1 MNDSKSKKPQQILN
15 KVRLV
20 EIEEDRAGQRIDNFL
35 LSQLKGVPKSRI
47 YRIVRK
53 GEVRVNKGRVKVE
66 YKLKAGDIVRIP
78 PIRVAEAK
86 ELAKPSEQ
94 LREHLSAAVLY
105 EDDRFMVMNKPSGL
119 AVHGGS
125 GINLGLIES
134 MRQLRPECRYLEL
147 VHRLDKDTS
156 GCIMIA
162 KKRSMLRYLHAQLR
176 SGGIQKYYHALVV
189 GHWSSKRRQVD
200 EPLCKNEKL
209 GEGRIVR
216 VAHDGKP
223 SLTRFKVLQHYKDC
237 TLVEAKPI
245 TGRTHQIRV
254 HAQCVG
260 HSLVGD
266 PKYGDTEANKS
277 MKGLGFNRLFLHAAS
292 LEFLLPDTEEL
303 FKVSA
308 PLDERLAVPLA
319 SLKKEV
325 G

>member
-1 MNDSKSKKPQQILN
+1 MNHSKSKKSEQILN
-15 KVRLV
+15 KVQLV
-20 EIEEDRAGQRIDNFL
+20 EVEEDRAGQRIDNFL

-66 YKLKAGDIVRIP
+66 YKLKPGDVVRIP

-86 ELAKPSEQ
+86 ELAKPSDQ
-94 LREHLSAAVLY
+94 LREHLNAAVLY
-105 EDDRFMVMNKPSGL
+105 EDDRLMVINKPSGL

-125 GINLGLIES
+125 GVNLGLIES
-134 MRQLRPECRYLEL
+134 MRQLRPDCRYLEL

-176 SGGIQKYYHALVV
+176 TGGVQKYYHALVT
-189 GHWSSKRRQVD
+189 GHWSAKRRQVD

-216 VAHDGKP
+216 VAQDGKP
-223 SLTRFKVLQHYKDC
+223 SLTRFKVLQHYTDC
-237 TLVEAKPI
+237 TLVEAKPV

-260 HSLVGD
+260 HGLIGD
-266 PKYGDTEANKS
+266 PKYGDANANKE
-277 MKGLGFNRLFLHAAS
+277 MKAKGFNRLFLHAAS
-292 LEFLLPDTEEL
+292 LEFVMPDTEVL

-308 PLDERLAVPLA
+308 PLEERLSAPL
-319 SLKKEV
+319 SRLIKE
-325 G
+325 

>member
-1 MNDSKSKKPQQILN
+1 MNDSKSKKPEQIQN
-15 KVRLV
+15 KVQIV
-20 EIEEDRAGQRIDNFL
+20 EIEDDREGQRIDNFL
-35 LSQLKGVPKSRI
+35 MSQLKGVPKSRI
-47 YRIVRK
+47 YRILRK
-53 GEVRVNKGRVKVE
+53 GEVRVNKGRIKPE
-66 YKLKAGDIVRIP
+66 YKLKGGDLVRIP

-86 ELAKPSEQ
+86 ELAVASDQ
-94 LREHLSAAVLY
+94 LCEHLTAAILY
-105 EDDRFMVMNKPSGL
+105 EDDRFMIVNKPSGL

-125 GINLGLIES
+125 GVNLGLIES
-134 MRQLRPECRYLEL
+134 MRQLRPDCRYLEL

-162 KKRSMLRYLHAQLR
+162 KKRSMLRYLHGLLR
-176 SGGIQKYYHALVV
+176 TGGVQKYYHALVV
-189 GHWSSKRRQVD
+189 GHWSVKRRQVD

-216 VAHDGKP
+216 VTPDGKP

-260 HSLVGD
+260 HSLIGD
-266 PKYGDTEANKS
+266 PKYGDVEANRS
-277 MKGLGFNRLFLHAAS
+277 MKRLGFNRLFLHAAS

-308 PLDERLAVPLA
+308 PLDERLSVPLA
-319 SLKKEV
+319 LLKKEES
-325 G
+325 